1 MREFNLLKQ
10 FDKKFY
16 NKKIKV
22 VAGIDEAGR
31 GPLAGPVVA
40 AAVVFSKWVK
50 IEGIN
55 DSKKISEREREKL
68 YEIILENA
76 EAIGI
81 GIEDN
86 FRVDEMN
93 ILQAT
98 LNAMKKAADNLKLKP
113 DLILID
119 GNKSFNSNIQ
129 IKTIVRG
136 DSKSFSIAAASI
148 VAKVTRDKMMREAA
162 IIYPEYF
169 WEKNKGYGT
178 RQHIEAIAQF
188 GKTPL
193 HRNSF
198 LKKLEVRLQNQIK
211 INFKQ

>member
-1 MREFNLLKQ
+1 MLKQ

-16 NKKIKV
+16 NKKIKII
-22 VAGIDEAGR
+22 AGIDEAGR

-40 AAVVFSKWVK
+40 AAVIFSRSVK
-50 IEGIN
+50 IKGIN
-55 DSKKISEREREKL
+55 DSKKISERDREEL
-68 YEIILENA
+68 YEIILEKA
-76 EAIGI
+76 ESIGI

-86 FRVDEMN
+86 FRVDEIN

-98 LNAMKKAADNLKLKP
+98 LSAMKKASENLLIKP
-113 DLILID
+113 DLILVD
-119 GNKSFNSNIQ
+119 GNKSFNSAIPS
-129 IKTIVRG
+129 KTIVKG

-148 VAKVTRDKMMREAA
+148 VAKVTRDKLMRDAA

-178 RQHIEAIAQF
+178 KQHVEAIKKH
-188 GKTPL
+188 GKTSM

-198 LKKLEVRLQNQIK
+198 LKKLEDQLQNQLK
-211 INFKQ
+211 INFK